1 MRAPGPLAA
10 LALAA
15 GALLAVPTGR
25 PLAAA
30 PPDRPAAPVAPIPD
44 RAPDP
49 AAARVELLAGLNDER
64 AAAGVRLLTGSPEL
78 DQVAQARAESI
89 ARRGALPG
97 EAEASQLFGLLQGQ
111 MVKAGYTPHGW
122 TESITVTDGTLDE
135 VLVYWQEGESASE
148 AMGPDYRDLG
158 IGFAE
163 LDGVP
168 LYTFLFAWPER
179 EYYDRQT
186 AKIADLA
193 AVRAAILEAVN
204 AARRAE
210 RLRPLTL
217 DPRLDIAAQKH
228 AEDMRDRHFYGH
240 QAPEG
245 TMPRQ
250 RVQAAAYPVRAVG
263 ENIAEGQFT
272 VAEVMNGWLQSPDHR
287 KNILESRF
295 THLGVGLAIGDFQD
309 RYRLVW
315 VQNFGTPAN
324 TLLQP

>member
-1 MRAPGPLAA
+1 LRPLAPLA
-10 LALAA
+10 MLALGA
-15 GALLAVPTGR
+15 GLLAAATGR
-25 PLAAA
+25 PPAA
-30 PPDRPAAPVAPIPD
+30 PPPHRPTAP
-44 RAPDP
+44 APDP
-49 AAARVELLAGLNDER
+49 AARRAELLAGLNRER
-64 AAAGVRLLTGSPEL
+64 TAAGVRLLAASPEL
-78 DQVAQARAESI
+78 DQVAQARAETI

-97 EAEASQLFGLLQGQ
+97 ETEASQLFGLLQGQ

-122 TESITVTDGTLDE
+122 SESITVADGALDE
-135 VLVYWQEGESASE
+135 VLLYWQEGESAQE
-148 AMGPDYRDLG
+148 AMGADYRDLG

-179 EYYDRQT
+179 EYYGRQT
-186 AKIADLA
+186 AKIADLE
-193 AVRAAILEAVN
+193 AVRGAILEAVN

-217 DPRLDIAAQKH
+217 DQRLNTAAQRH
-228 AEDMRDRHFYGH
+228 AEDMRDRRFYGH
-240 QAPEG
+240 QTPEG
-245 TMPRQ
+245 TQPRQ
-250 RVQAAAYPVRAVG
+250 RVQAASYPVQAVG

-272 VAEVMNGWLQSPDHR
+272 VDEVMNGWLQSPGHR
-287 KNILESRF
+287 KNILEPRF

-315 VQNFGTPAN
+315 VQNFGTPTH